1 MTALQWPT
9 RRVVLSLPGLR
20 LAVLVAFAGP
30 LVVVH
35 AGKESDTALR
45 LLLVGLATAVAIALV
60 WDDRCAPV
68 TAATPVGLPAVR
80 RGRGLAL
87 SAALVAGWA
96 GSAWAADRAV
106 PELPVTAMG
115 IPVLT
120 LAVVLLAVIGLL
132 TRGRDGEPVGTYPVP
147 VLLVLLLLLS
157 RLPDSWALLVAPT
170 DAAWPAARTR
180 WLLLLV
186 ASAALMIWTLRDP
199 ASRPASA
206 TVRSCVRRSR

>member
-1 MTALQWPT
+1 MG
-9 RRVVLSLPGLR
+9 LPGLR
-20 LAVLVAFAGP
+20 LAVLMAVAGP

-80 RGRGLAL
+80 RGRGLVL
-87 SAALVAGWA
+87 SAALVAGW
-96 GSAWAADRAV
+96 GVCAWAADRAV
-106 PELPVTAMG
+106 PDLPVTAMA
-115 IPVLT
+115 VLVLGLAVAT
-120 LAVVLLAVIGLL
+120 LAVTGVLA
-132 TRGRDGEPVGTYPVP
+132 RGRDGEPVGTYPVP

-157 RLPDSWALLVAPT
+157 RLPDRWALLVAPT
-170 DAAWPAARTR
+170 DADWPAARDR

-186 ASAALMIWTLRDP
+186 VAAVLTGWVLRDP
-199 ASRPASA
+199 ATRSVSA
-206 TVRSCVRRSR
+206 EVRSRVRRASNRARQIFE